1 MKIKSINITYDD
13 SPNDDSETTEGG
25 YTVTKADG
33 MFRCRI
39 LLQVE
44 TLNKI
49 RSIGRIVPIQVD
61 KSMED
66 FVDSLDLAMTE
77 IVSEINNESS
87 RD

>member
-13 SPNDDSETTEGG
+13 SPGDDSKTTEGG
-25 YTVTKADG
+25 YTVTEADD

-39 LLQVE
+39 LVQVE

-49 RSIGRIVPIQVD
+49 KSIGRIVPIVPH